1 MAPRSAAARRCRRCG
16 RPFCRRCRVGS
27 KDPDH
32 CSQCVHLYILRDGL
46 APTVKSKKMDE
57 VVRYRRRVWVGRR
70 LLSLPLPGSGHVL
83 GGRPWLGTLLLACW
97 CGAWLGILLKD
108 ELLVP
113 AEAITTGNLGADA
126 VLGSFGLL
134 VWLIGNLSSQEA
146 EKE

>member
-1 MAPRSAAARRCRRCG
+1 
-16 RPFCRRCRVGS
+16 
-27 KDPDH
+27 
-32 CSQCVHLYILRDGL
+32 VHLYILGDGL
-46 APTVKSKKMDE
+46 APTVKSRKMEE

-97 CGAWLGILLKD
+97 CGSWLGILLKD